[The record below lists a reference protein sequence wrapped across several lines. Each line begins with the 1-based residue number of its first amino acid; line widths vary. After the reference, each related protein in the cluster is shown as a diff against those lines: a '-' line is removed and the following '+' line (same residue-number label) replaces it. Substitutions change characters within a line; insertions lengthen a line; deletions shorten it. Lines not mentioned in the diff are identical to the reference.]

1 VCIYTLDEMNF
12 ICVLIHT
19 MKSTDIISA
28 LKKDGWYQVAQKGSH
43 TQFKHPTKSGRV
55 TVPHPKKDIPAGT
68 LKSIERQAQ
77 LKLR

>member
-1 VCIYTLDEMNF
+1 L
-12 ICVLIHT
+12 
-19 MKSTDIISA
+19 SA

-55 TVPHPKKDIPAGT
+55 TVPHPKKDIPVGT
-68 LKSIERQAQ
+68 VKSIEKQAQ